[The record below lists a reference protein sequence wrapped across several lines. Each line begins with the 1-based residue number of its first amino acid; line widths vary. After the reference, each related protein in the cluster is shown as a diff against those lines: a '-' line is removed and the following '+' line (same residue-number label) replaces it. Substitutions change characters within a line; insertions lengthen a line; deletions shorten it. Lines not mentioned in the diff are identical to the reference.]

1 MLQAMVLG
9 HEPSPMELFVEMYVG
24 FQTFF
29 SYAII
34 SLKLIYLFFFFLG
47 YI

>member
-9 HEPSPMELFVEMYVG
+9 REPSPMELFVEMYVG

-29 SYAII
+29 FLRYYFLEVDIFI
-34 SLKLIYLFFFFLG
+34 FFYF
-47 YI
+47 